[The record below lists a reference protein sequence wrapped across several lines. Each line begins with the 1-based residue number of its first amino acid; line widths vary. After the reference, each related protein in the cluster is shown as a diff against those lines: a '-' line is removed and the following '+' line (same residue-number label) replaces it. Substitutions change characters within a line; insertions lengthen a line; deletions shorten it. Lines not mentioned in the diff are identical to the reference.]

1 MKRSLIAL
9 SLMIAAGTAHAL
21 PDTGTIL
28 FTGKVN
34 GNTCSIEITDPYNGA
49 VLNPVVLPEGEAAQ
63 FTGIGQESAPV
74 SFGMKITD
82 GTNCDTTGKK
92 GYVSFT
98 GKDGA
103 TGPNNELHAL
113 HAGSAAGVALAIKDS
128 YGTLIAY
135 GADSKEYDLDVSKT
149 MVFQANLRSTAT
161 SVSPGPVNAT
171 VPFVFKI
178 K

>member
-9 SLMIAAGTAHAL
+9 SLMTAASAAHAL

-63 FTGIGQESAPV
+63 LNAIGKESHPV
-74 SFGMKITD
+74 SFGLKITD
-82 GTNCDTTGKK
+82 GTSCDTTGKK
-92 GYVSFT
+92 GYVSFM

-103 TGPNNELHAL
+103 AGPNNELHAL
-113 HAGSAAGVALAIKDS
+113 HTGSATGVALAIKDS

-149 MVFQANLRSTAT
+149 MVFQANLRSTAA

-171 VPFVFKI
+171 IPFVFNI

>member
-9 SLMIAAGTAHAL
+9 SLMTAVSATHAVA
-21 PDTGTIL
+21 DTGTIL

-49 VLNPVVLPEGEAAQ
+49 VMNPIVLPEGEAAQ
-63 FTGIGQESAPV
+63 FDAIGQESHPV

-92 GYVSFT
+92 GYVSFM

-103 TGPNNELHAL
+103 AGASNDLHAL
-113 HAGSAAGVALAIKDS
+113 HTGSASGVALAIKDS
-128 YGTLIAY
+128 DGKLIAY
-135 GADSKEYDLDVSKT
+135 GANSKDYDLDASKT
-149 MVFQANLRSTAT
+149 MVFQANLRSTAA

-171 VPFVFKI
+171 IPFVFNI